1 MSRLAPRLV
10 LLGLLGTLSACGDPD
25 DDGGSGSESTSEGAG
40 TATATA
46 TGDGPTGT
54 GDTETTEGTSGA
66 SDSTTSASTSGEPT
80 ASSGG
85 ETSGTTTTASTGSAT
100 DSATDSDS
108 DTGDTDATTTGGSSA
123 GCGMALAAGVTPST
137 IDVGGKSRTYVL
149 SVPDGYDPESATPLV
164 FAWHGL
170 GGDGALARL
179 YYGIEQASDGA
190 AIFVYPDGLPQ
201 ANFGDMTGWNLIS
214 GSEDMDLFEALL
226 EEMNATACVDQE
238 RIFSAGHSF
247 GSYMSNALGC
257 FYPDVLRA
265 VGGVA
270 GGPSFGACSN
280 GQVAAWLAHDMT
292 DQVVEFSQG
301 TSARDQYLD
310 RNGCEETSSAVA
322 PSPCVAYDG
331 CDADYPVHWC
341 EHDEGG
347 GNGHGWP
354 SFAGAGIWTFFAAS

>member
-10 LLGLLGTLSACGDPD
+10 LLGLLGTLSACGDPE
-25 DDGGSGSESTSEGAG
+25 DDGASASESTSEGSG
-40 TATATA
+40 STTATATA

-54 GDTETTEGTSGA
+54 GDTETTEGTSGG
-66 SDSTTSASTSGEPT
+66 SDASASTSGEPT

-100 DSATDSDS
+100 DTDTDS
-108 DTGDTDATTTGGSSA
+108 DTGDTDTDGTTTGGSSA

-149 SVPDGYDPESATPLV
+149 SVPDGYDPDSPTPLV

-201 ANFGDMTGWNLIS
+201 ANFGDMTGWDLFS

-226 EEMNATACVDQE
+226 EEMNTTACVDQE

-270 GGPSFGACSN
+270 GGPSFGTCGN

-310 RNGCEETSSAVA
+310 RNGCEEASSAVDPA
-322 PSPCVAYDG
+322 PCVAYDG
-331 CDADYPVHWC
+331 CDVDYPVHWC

-354 SFAGAGIWTFFAAS
+354 SFAGAGIWAFFAAS